1 MKIER
6 MEIQGFGAL
15 REREL
20 RTDSQVT
27 LIYGRNEAGKSTLTG
42 FIRAMLFGF
51 PARGSATRYTP
62 SFGGMHGGALAL
74 VDEEGQRIR
83 VERWD
88 GASGSGRGKGS
99 ASGTVRVIYEDGRIG
114 GERELAELVRGMSA
128 ELYRSLF
135 AFGLTELQELRTLH
149 SDEVSAYLYSAG
161 LGVGSSSIRQAEK
174 KLASE
179 LEQLYKPRGRMPAMN
194 RSLEGLEQAQRELR
208 QSMSLSEQY
217 DRLREAAS
225 QLEEQIVRSEA
236 ELGLKQH
243 ELEWLKKCLKAR
255 PLWLRL
261 RDAEEELA
269 GLKAVTELPE
279 DAVRRMESLQGEL
292 AQLTAE
298 QDKLQRV
305 AAEKARLMEELE
317 TERDETMLA
326 ELPRLEAL
334 LEERPVYEETKRQ
347 LAEAEAELR
356 VGEQELERLLRLV
369 SPEWQEADA
378 ASLDSFVLLRE
389 QALELREAQ
398 RAWQQEERQLQRD
411 QESLQDELELRGD
424 ASGSDSDEAAD
435 WEQLLHQIRSVR
447 RRYHQWKEAQLE
459 LRYAEEAEGSEA
471 GLSGSTRAVVYVLA
485 MAVPAAVAFVGQPG
499 LAAALLVLL
508 LGGSLLLTRRRHRA
522 GGLPRLAELRARL
535 QPLEAQLQREL
546 AQLQRSGVPGEQ
558 AAAAEAAS
566 APFGAAWAPRGQRE
580 PRDSAGWPLPP
591 ERIEPWLD
599 ALEAQLLAAGALHA
613 GRRAAAER
621 LAELRAQQAQ
631 LAVRRERHARAG
643 AALAERRAAWL
654 RGLRLPAA
662 ASAEAAPELLQL
674 AEQAQ
679 QQLQRQRRQRARV
692 AALREQAAR
701 FEAAVSAL
709 LGADAARQPGVALRE
724 RRQAGQRQLELRRRS
739 EEAALERA
747 AALEQLALL
756 EAQQARVAARLAEL
770 FAEAGADGEEAL
782 RHAERQAK
790 QREQLQAERRQTLLA
805 IRAWFT
811 DEQLSRLEEEMAVSD
826 EAELQRR
833 GGEAAEE
840 TSRLS
845 QRLEELREL
854 RGRRK
859 YEMERLEDGAD
870 HADKLQRVEER
881 RSELMEQVK
890 RYAVHAMS
898 AALIS
903 KAKRLYEQDKQPSV
917 MQRASEYFE
926 RMTGGRFTRIVA
938 PIGEQTVLAERAG
951 GALVE
956 TARLSRGTA
965 EQMYLCIRLA
975 LADEYAASG
984 LKLPLVMDDIF
995 VNFDEERLEHSL
1007 RLLQELA
1014 ERHQLLLFTCHEHVR
1029 DRFVRFF
1036 PRETVIE
1043 L

>member
-88 GASGSGRGKGS
+88 GASGGGRGRGP

-236 ELGLKQH
+236 ELCLKQH
-243 ELEWLKKCLKAR
+243 ELDWLKKCLKAR

-298 QDKLQRV
+298 QDKLQRL
-305 AAEKARLMEELE
+305 AAEKTRLMEELE
-317 TERDETMLA
+317 TERDGTMLA

-356 VGEQELERLLRLV
+356 VGEQELECLLRLV

-411 QESLQDELELRGD
+411 QERLQDELELRGD

-435 WEQLLHQIRSVR
+435 WEQLLHQVRSVR

-459 LRYAEEAEGSEA
+459 LRYAEEAGGIEA
-471 GLSGSTRAVVYVLA
+471 GLSGSSRAVVYVLA
-485 MAVPAAVAFVGQPG
+485 MAVPAAVAFVGEPG

-522 GGLPRLAELRARL
+522 GGPPRLAELRARL
-535 QPLEAQLQREL
+535 EPLEAQRREL
-546 AQLQRSGVPGEQ
+546 AQAGRGVPGEQ
-558 AAAAEAAS
+558 ARRAEAAG
-566 APFGAAWAPRGQRE
+566 APFGAAAWAPRGRRE
-580 PRDSAGWPLPP
+580 PRDSAGWPRRPSASSRGSTRWRRTARRRRGRTPAAAPP
-591 ERIEPWLD
+591 PSGSPSCARARRRWPC
-599 ALEAQLLAAGALHA
+599 AASGTPAPAPRWRSAAAAWSRGRGGRLRRPA
-613 GRRAAAER
+613 PRRRRSRCGWRSRRAAA
-621 LAELRAQQAQ
+621 AAA
-631 LAVRRERHARAG
+631 APPSAG
-643 AALAERRAAWL
+643 APGRGASRPRASRRPW
-654 RGLRLPAA
+654 
-662 ASAEAAPELLQL
+662 
-674 AEQAQ
+674 
-679 QQLQRQRRQRARV
+679 RR
-692 AALREQAAR
+692 
-701 FEAAVSAL
+701 
-709 LGADAARQPGVALRE
+709 LGADARGGPGVARGS
-724 RRQAGQRQLELRRRS
+724 AGRPCGRQLELRRRS

-782 RHAERQAK
+782 RHAERQTK
-790 QREQLQAERRQTLLA
+790 RREQLQAERRQTLLA

-840 TSRLS
+840 ASRLS

-917 MQRASEYFE
+917 MQRASGYFE

-938 PIGEQTVLAERAG
+938 PLGEQTVLAERAG